1 MCFIA
6 MSIALALVACLL
18 NLIEVDSADSQPNLG
33 KRDPEAGPS
42 HKTARCTPSGIVW
55 LVSLFCFAAFGLA
68 GTFCYLEAK
77 TGGGHGF
84 ETAAKALGGIAIAS
98 GIVTFIAT
106 AWILLVK
113 DKSPCGTPDRLND
126 IVNAPEMEALEI
138 SMSLNPTRRSSAI
151 SIAPH
156 ILAAL
161 TSIAA
166 MALFLAVLKQRS
178 RTRVNAAAAVQKV

>member
-18 NLIEVDSADSQPNLG
+18 NLIEVDSMESQSNLG

-42 HKTARCTPSGIVW
+42 QKTQRCYPPAIISLVGLCCGIVFG
-55 LVSLFCFAAFGLA
+55 VAAIFCKFLPPAGL
-68 GTFCYLEAK
+68 E
-77 TGGGHGF
+77 HEF
-84 ETAAKALGGIAIAS
+84 ETAAKALGGIACVFLIVGMFVIMSGTRDPPGGTSVRQVPLNNSGNAAELQSFEIA
-98 GIVTFIAT
+98 V
-106 AWILLVK
+106 
-113 DKSPCGTPDRLND
+113 
-126 IVNAPEMEALEI
+126 
-138 SMSLNPTRRSSAI
+138 SLNPTRRSSAI

-161 TSIAA
+161 MSIAA